1 MVAALTAGTVA
12 APFTLW
18 PGALAM
24 AWLPR
29 VRTASTP
36 VALRMLPPC
45 NATPEASTPI
55 PSGSASVAL
64 VT

>member
-1 MVAALTAGTVA
+1 MVTALTAGTVA
-12 APFTLW
+12 APFTRW
-18 PGALAM
+18 PAALAM

-29 VRTASTP
+29 ARTASTP
-36 VALRMLPPC
+36 VALRMLPPFS
-45 NATPEASTPI
+45 AKPEASTPI